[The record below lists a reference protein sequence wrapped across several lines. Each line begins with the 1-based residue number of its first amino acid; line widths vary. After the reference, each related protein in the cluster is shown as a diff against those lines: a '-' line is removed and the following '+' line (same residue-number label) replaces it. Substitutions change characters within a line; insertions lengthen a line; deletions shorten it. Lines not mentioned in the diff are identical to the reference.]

1 MRTRSP
7 SPLSSPRLKASVIED
22 KKGADKTA
30 SKVAL
35 SSWRRLPWWLQAVMK
50 LWRVIRPQHHHQRV
64 SDPPEQDVNKR
75 TSPSPTPSVDSGR
88 QSGLGS
94 RSQSQELLGVTVV
107 ELVKKEGSTLG
118 IVISGGVDKG
128 MCPSISSLRPGSV
141 AQRCD
146 ALCAGDRVTAVNGI
160 STSRLKHDEI
170 VSLLR
175 GVEDRAVLELE
186 YPLPSFPSENSLCV
200 CPKVTNVT
208 IERET
213 GSLGFT
219 LRGGAH
225 PDPLLSRPLVVTH
238 VRPGGP
244 ADREGTLKSGDRL
257 VAVDGQSLHC
267 ATLADAQTIL
277 HQSDSKFTVLTIE
290 YDVSVLESVR
300 QATGPLLVEI
310 ERPPVK
316 ELGVTLASAIS
327 RQEGETSTVIVI
339 ESIKPASI
347 AERCGA
353 LHVGDQ
359 ILAVDETRV
368 DGGSITAAEVIQLL
382 RNTSSTHITLEILP
396 LSQINCGW
404 RLSENSVRSRGFLG
418 PKCTT
423 GGLHSSSP
431 SPSGFSTLNSRHHR
445 SRHHHHHHPRLNRLG
460 KSESNSTSCHDTAS
474 LPGSYSG
481 GVLCHTETLHITL
494 QPDHHGY
501 GLTVISPESNLSTIV
516 ISSIDPG
523 GPADR
528 CGCLQVGDRILAA
541 NHKSVALDGLT
552 AEEVAQLLLSD
563 ENSDSGALLTLH
575 VEFDVADAVVPSSG
589 IFSVKLAR
597 RGNGLGITI
606 TASKSRSPGEPLLI
620 SDIRRGSVAHRT
632 GTLQPGDRLLA
643 IDSLRLDQ
651 CSLEDTQQILQGSS
665 DIVTLRIQK
674 DDTFSDVP
682 DGRSVVY
689 TVELARRGGPLGITI
704 AGSEEPFEP
713 ITISGLTQGGLAEQ
727 TGALHVGDRLL
738 AINGESLRGKPL
750 SEAIALLQ
758 SSGDTVTLKIART
771 IAKPLS
777 ESCENT
783 VLSAGQ
789 FGPALPSVD
798 SAVESWDSSVL
809 EQSPP
814 SNNTSP
820 DNSQPTQQLTV
831 AEVYKSE
838 SATVKRKHKVGPT
851 GDAQL
856 SPTDQTWDSISHSS
870 HSLDS
875 GQSGAMSEEEKVQH
889 WETSPLAEHETTAT
903 KQSHGAGTIVSVEP
917 SLPRSDIIF
926 SSPDSKPLSPVGHKP
941 PTGHPLPVH
950 KDVYYPTDSPP
961 PSPLPLPHYLRN
973 NTLPHRRRYVGAED
987 PPSLGMNYQEETGG
1001 NIYMN
1006 TETSGSNVYGCGSY
1020 SHFTSG
1026 SQQLELYQVTLF
1038 KDPVYED
1045 FGFSVSDGLY
1055 ERGVYIN
1062 RIRKGGPADLSTV
1075 LRPYDRIL
1083 QVNETRT
1090 HDFDC
1095 CLTVP
1100 LIASAGEKLE
1110 LTVAR
1115 NSGCSSDSK
1124 DCNGGLTWPEEEVA
1138 SIQCP
1143 LPDNQGSGTITKT
1156 L

>member
-1 MRTRSP
+1 MPTISVSPFSSP
-7 SPLSSPRLKASVIED
+7 SNHEATIC
-22 KKGADKTA
+22 TA
-30 SKVAL
+30 SNAAL
-35 SSWRRLPWWLQAVMK
+35 SSRKRLPWWIQAVMK
-50 LWRVIRPQHHHQRV
+50 LWRVIWPHHHGKNSAAPQ
-64 SDPPEQDVNKR
+64 QDVEKHR
-75 TSPSPTPSVDSGR
+75 SPSPTPSVDSGQ

-94 RSQSQELLGVTVV
+94 RCQSREQLLGTTVV
-107 ELVKKEGSTLG
+107 ELVKTEDSTLG
-118 IVISGGVDKG
+118 IIISGGVDKG
-128 MCPSISSLRPGSV
+128 LCPSISSLRPGSV

-160 STSRLKHDEI
+160 STTRLKHDEI

-186 YPLPSFPSENSLCV
+186 YPLPSFPSENSVCV
-200 CPKVTNVT
+200 CPKITHVT
-208 IERET
+208 IEREA

-225 PDPLLSRPLVVTH
+225 PDPLLSRPLVITY

-244 ADREGTLKSGDRL
+244 ADSEGSLKSGDRL

-267 ATLADAQTIL
+267 ATLTDAQTVL

-316 ELGVTLASAIS
+316 DLGVTLASATS
-327 RQEGETSTVIVI
+327 RQEGEASTAVVI

-368 DGGSITAAEVIQLL
+368 DGVTTTAADVMQLL
-382 RNTSSTHITLEILP
+382 RNVNSAHITLEILP
-396 LSQINCGW
+396 LSQLNCGW

-418 PKCTT
+418 PKCNT
-423 GGLHSSSP
+423 GGLHSPSP

-445 SRHHHHHHPRLNRLG
+445 SRQYSHPHHPRLNRLG
-460 KSESNSTSCHDTAS
+460 KADSNSTSCHDTAS

-481 GVLCHTETLHITL
+481 GVLCHTETLHVTL
-494 QPDHHGY
+494 QPDLHGY
-501 GLTVISPESNLSTIV
+501 GLSVVNPDSSSPAVV

-528 CGCLQVGDRILAA
+528 CGCLQVGDRILAV
-541 NHKSVALDGLT
+541 NHKSVVLDSLNADEVT
-552 AEEVAQLLLSD
+552 QIFLCAEGS
-563 ENSDSGALLTLH
+563 NRGALLTLH

-597 RGNGLGITI
+597 RGSGLGITI
-606 TASKSRSPGEPLLI
+606 T
-620 SDIRRGSVAHRT
+620 
-632 GTLQPGDRLLA
+632 
-643 IDSLRLDQ
+643 
-651 CSLEDTQQILQGSS
+651 
-665 DIVTLRIQK
+665 
-674 DDTFSDVP
+674 DVP
-682 DGRSVVY
+682 DTHSIVY
-689 TVELARRGGPLGITI
+689 TVELARHGGPLGITI

-750 SEAIALLQ
+750 SEAIGLLQ

-771 IAKPLS
+771 IARS
-777 ESCENT
+777 SSGTHCEDA
-783 VLSAGQ
+783 VLSVGQ

-820 DNSQPTQQLTV
+820 DSNQPPQQHLTV

-838 SATVKRKHKVGPT
+838 SATVKRKQKVGPG

-856 SPTDQTWDSISHSS
+856 SPGGKMWDASHSS

-875 GQSGAMSEEEKVQH
+875 EQSGGTSEGDIVQQ
-889 WETSPLAEHETTAT
+889 WDKSPGANHEAQTT
-903 KQSHGAGTIVSVEP
+903 KQFLGAGTMRTGE
-917 SLPRSDIIF
+917 SLLPFADMF
-926 SSPDSKPLSPVGHKP
+926 SSSSIPSVGHKP
-941 PTGHPLPVH
+941 PIGLPAH
-950 KDVYYPTDSPP
+950 KDVCFPADSPP
-961 PSPLPLPHYLRN
+961 HSPLPLPHYLHG
-973 NTLPHRRRYVGAED
+973 NTLPHRRRYVGSDNPA
-987 PPSLGMNYQEETGG
+987 SLGMSYLDET
-1001 NIYMN
+1001 
-1006 TETSGSNVYGCGSY
+1006 GSNVYMNADNAGSSAVYSCGSY
-1020 SHFTSG
+1020 THLPSG
-1026 SQQLELYQVTLF
+1026 SPQLDLYQVTLF

-1062 RIRKGGPADLSTV
+1062 RVRKGGPADMSTV
-1075 LRPYDRIL
+1075 LQPYDRIL

-1115 NSGCSSDSK
+1115 NSGCSSENK
-1124 DCNGGLTWPEEEVA
+1124 VFNGVLTWAEEVIG
-1138 SIQCP
+1138 SVQCP
-1143 LPDNQGSGTITKT
+1143 VPDNHTSGTITKT

>member
-1 MRTRSP
+1 
-7 SPLSSPRLKASVIED
+7 
-22 KKGADKTA
+22 
-30 SKVAL
+30 
-35 SSWRRLPWWLQAVMK
+35 
-50 LWRVIRPQHHHQRV
+50 
-64 SDPPEQDVNKR
+64 
-75 TSPSPTPSVDSGR
+75 
-88 QSGLGS
+88 
-94 RSQSQELLGVTVV
+94 
-107 ELVKKEGSTLG
+107 
-118 IVISGGVDKG
+118 GVDKG
-128 MCPSISSLRPGSV
+128 LCPSISSLRPGSV

-146 ALCAGDRVTAVNGI
+146 ALCTGDRVTAVNGI

-186 YPLPSFPSENSLCV
+186 YPLPSYQNSLCV

-208 IERET
+208 IERES

-219 LRGGAH
+219 LRGGVH
-225 PDPLLSRPLVVTH
+225 PDPLLSRPLIVTH

-244 ADREGTLKSGDRL
+244 ADKHKCGEIRSGDRL

-267 ATLADAQTIL
+267 ASLADAQTVL

-310 ERPPVK
+310 EHPPLK
-316 ELGVTLASAIS
+316 DLGITLANATS
-327 RQEGETSTVIVI
+327 RQEGEASTVIVI
-339 ESIKPASI
+339 EGIKLASI

-359 ILAVDETRV
+359 ILAVDDTRV
-368 DGGSITAAEVIQLL
+368 DGATMTAAEVMQLL
-382 RNTSSTHITLEILP
+382 RNCTSTHITLEILP

-404 RLSENSVRSRGFLG
+404 RLSENSVRSRAA
-418 PKCTT
+418 
-423 GGLHSSSP
+423 LHSSSP
-431 SPSGFSTLNSRHHR
+431 SPSGFSTLNSRHRTRHH
-445 SRHHHHHHPRLNRLG
+445 HHHHHHPRLNRAG
-460 KSESNSTSCHDTAS
+460 KADSNSTSCHDTAS
-474 LPGSYSG
+474 LQGSYTG
-481 GVLCHTETLHITL
+481 AVMCHTETLDVTL

-501 GLTVISPESNLSTIV
+501 GLSVLSPNADSSSIV
-516 ISSIDPG
+516 ISNIDPG

-528 CGCLQVGDRILAA
+528 CGCLQVGDRILAV
-541 NHKSVALDGLT
+541 NHKTVTLDGLT
-552 AEEVAQLLLSD
+552 ADEVTQLLCG
-563 ENSDSGALLTLH
+563 EGSGLLTLH

-606 TASKSRSPGEPLLI
+606 TGTSKSRMPGEPLLI

-651 CSLEDTQQILQGSS
+651 CSLEDTQEILQGSS
-665 DIVTLRIQK
+665 EIVTLRIQK
-674 DDTFSDVP
+674 DDTLSDVP
-682 DGRSVVY
+682 DSRTVVY
-689 TVELARRGGPLGITI
+689 TVELARHGGPLGITI

-713 ITISGLTQGGLAEQ
+713 ITISGLTEGGLAEQ

-738 AINGESLRGKPL
+738 AITGESLRGKPL

-758 SSGDTVTLKIART
+758 SSGDIVTLKIART
-771 IAKPLS
+771 LSKPLS
-777 ESCENT
+777 ENCDNT
-783 VLSAGQ
+783 VLSTGQ
-789 FGPALPSVD
+789 YSSALPSVD

-809 EQSPP
+809 EQSP

-820 DNSQPTQQLTV
+820 DNSQPQQQLTV

-838 SATVKRKHKVGPT
+838 SATVKRKHKIGP
-851 GDAQL
+851 GGEVLL
-856 SPTDQTWDSISHSS
+856 STSGQPWENMSQSS

-875 GQSGAMSEEEKVQH
+875 GKSEDECLVHKMVLLPTGPMKGGPLRE
-889 WETSPLAEHETTAT
+889 SPSRAD
-903 KQSHGAGTIVSVEP
+903 V
-917 SLPRSDIIF
+917 IF
-926 SSPDSKPLSPVGHKP
+926 ASPEIKVGHKP
-941 PTGHPLPVH
+941 PMSNVPPPR
-950 KDVYYPTDSPP
+950 DIYYPADSPP
-961 PSPLPLPHYLRN
+961 PSPLPLPHYL
-973 NTLPHRRRYVGAED
+973 HD
-987 PPSLGMNYQEETGG
+987 PTSLGTQK
-1001 NIYMN
+1001 
-1006 TETSGSNVYGCGSY
+1006 
-1020 SHFTSG
+1020 
-1026 SQQLELYQVTLF
+1026 LELYQVTLF

-1115 NSGCSSDSK
+1115 NIVNSSENK
-1124 DCNGGLTWPEEEVA
+1124 DFNDF
-1138 SIQCP
+1138 I
-1143 LPDNQGSGTITKT
+1143 K
-1156 L
+1156 

>member
-1 MRTRSP
+1 MPTISVSPFSSP
-7 SPLSSPRLKASVIED
+7 SNHEATIC
-22 KKGADKTA
+22 TA
-30 SKVAL
+30 SNAAL
-35 SSWRRLPWWLQAVMK
+35 SSRKRLPWWIQAVMK
-50 LWRVIRPQHHHQRV
+50 LWRVIWPHHHGKNSAAPQ
-64 SDPPEQDVNKR
+64 QDVEKHR
-75 TSPSPTPSVDSGR
+75 SPSPTPSVDSGQ

-94 RSQSQELLGVTVV
+94 RCQSREQLLGTTVV
-107 ELVKKEGSTLG
+107 ELVKTEDSTLG
-118 IVISGGVDKG
+118 IIISGGVDKG
-128 MCPSISSLRPGSV
+128 LCPSISSLRPGSV

-160 STSRLKHDEI
+160 STTRLKHDEI

-186 YPLPSFPSENSLCV
+186 YPLPSFPSENSVCV
-200 CPKVTNVT
+200 CPKITHVT
-208 IERET
+208 IEREA

-225 PDPLLSRPLVVTH
+225 PDPLLSRPLVITY

-244 ADREGTLKSGDRL
+244 ADSEGSLKSGDRL

-267 ATLADAQTIL
+267 ATLTDAQTVL

-316 ELGVTLASAIS
+316 DLGVTLASATS
-327 RQEGETSTVIVI
+327 RQEGEASTAVVI

-368 DGGSITAAEVIQLL
+368 DGVTTTAADVMQLL
-382 RNTSSTHITLEILP
+382 RNVNSAHITLEILP
-396 LSQINCGW
+396 LSQLNCGW

-418 PKCTT
+418 PKCNT
-423 GGLHSSSP
+423 GGLHSPSP

-445 SRHHHHHHPRLNRLG
+445 SRQYSHPHHPRLNRLG
-460 KSESNSTSCHDTAS
+460 KADSNSTSCHDTAS

-481 GVLCHTETLHITL
+481 GVLCHTETLHVTL
-494 QPDHHGY
+494 QPDLHGY
-501 GLTVISPESNLSTIV
+501 GLSVVNPDSSSPAVV

-528 CGCLQVGDRILAA
+528 CGCLQVGDRILAV
-541 NHKSVALDGLT
+541 NHKSVVLDSLNADEVT
-552 AEEVAQLLLSD
+552 QIFLCAEGS
-563 ENSDSGALLTLH
+563 NRGALLTLH

-597 RGNGLGITI
+597 RGSGLGITI
-606 TASKSRSPGEPLLI
+606 TASKSCLPGEPLLI

-632 GTLQPGDRLLA
+632 GTLQPGDKLLA

-674 DDTFSDVP
+674 GDAFPDVP
-682 DGRSVVY
+682 DTHSIVY
-689 TVELARRGGPLGITI
+689 TVELARHGGPLGITI

-750 SEAIALLQ
+750 SEAIGLLQ

-771 IAKPLS
+771 IARTH
-777 ESCENT
+777 CEDA
-783 VLSAGQ
+783 VLSVGQ

-820 DNSQPTQQLTV
+820 DSNQPPQQHLTV

-838 SATVKRKHKVGPT
+838 SATVKRKQKVGPG

-856 SPTDQTWDSISHSS
+856 SPGGKMWDASHSS

-875 GQSGAMSEEEKVQH
+875 EQSGGTSEGDIVQQ
-889 WETSPLAEHETTAT
+889 WDKSPGANHEAQTT
-903 KQSHGAGTIVSVEP
+903 KQFLGAGTMRTGE
-917 SLPRSDIIF
+917 SLLPFADMF
-926 SSPDSKPLSPVGHKP
+926 SSSSIPSVGHKP
-941 PTGHPLPVH
+941 PIGLPAH
-950 KDVYYPTDSPP
+950 KDVCFPADSPP
-961 PSPLPLPHYLRN
+961 HSPLPLPHYLHG
-973 NTLPHRRRYVGAED
+973 NTLPHRRRYVGSDNPA
-987 PPSLGMNYQEETGG
+987 SLGMSYLDET
-1001 NIYMN
+1001 
-1006 TETSGSNVYGCGSY
+1006 GSNVYMNADNAGSSAVYSCGSY
-1020 SHFTSG
+1020 THLPSG
-1026 SQQLELYQVTLF
+1026 SPQLDLYQVTLF

-1062 RIRKGGPADLSTV
+1062 RVRKGGPADMSTV
-1075 LRPYDRIL
+1075 LQPYDRIL

-1115 NSGCSSDSK
+1115 NSGCSSENK
-1124 DCNGGLTWPEEEVA
+1124 VFNGVLTWAEEVIG
-1138 SIQCP
+1138 SVQCP
-1143 LPDNQGSGTITKT
+1143 VPDNHTSGTITKT

>member
-1 MRTRSP
+1 MFSSLKLSNLRSKSKNNPNTGIASSQQDLSAPAVLTSKPPKTPVP
-7 SPLSSPRLKASVIED
+7 SNRRSSKC
-22 KKGADKTA
+22 
-30 SKVAL
+30 
-35 SSWRRLPWWLQAVMK
+35 
-50 LWRVIRPQHHHQRV
+50 
-64 SDPPEQDVNKR
+64 
-75 TSPSPTPSVDSGR
+75 
-88 QSGLGS
+88 
-94 RSQSQELLGVTVV
+94 
-107 ELVKKEGSTLG
+107 
-118 IVISGGVDKG
+118 GVDKG
-128 MCPSISSLRPGSV
+128 LCPSISSLRPGSV

-186 YPLPSFPSENSLCV
+186 YPLPSYPSENSLCV
-200 CPKVTNVT
+200 CSKVTNIT
-208 IERET
+208 IERES

-225 PDPLLSRPLVVTH
+225 PDPLLSRPLIVTH

-244 ADREGTLKSGDRL
+244 ADKEGSLKSGDRL

-267 ATLADAQTIL
+267 ASLTDAQSVL
-277 HQSDSKFTVLTIE
+277 HQSDSKFTILTIE

-310 ERPPVK
+310 ERPPLK
-316 ELGVTLASAIS
+316 DLGITLANATS
-327 RQEGETSTVIVI
+327 RQEGEASTITVI

-359 ILAVDETRV
+359 ILAVDDTRV
-368 DGGSITAAEVIQLL
+368 DGATMTAVEVTQLL
-382 RNTSSTHITLEILP
+382 KNSASAHITLEILP

-423 GGLHSSSP
+423 GLHSPSP
-431 SPSGFSTLNSRHHR
+431 SPSGFSTLNSRHR
-445 SRHHHHHHPRLNRLG
+445 SRHHHHHHPRLNRAG
-460 KSESNSTSCHDTAS
+460 KADSNSTSCHDTAS
-474 LPGSYSG
+474 LHGSYTG
-481 GVLCHTETLHITL
+481 GILCHTETLHVTL
-494 QPDHHGY
+494 QPDQQGY
-501 GLTVISPESNLSTIV
+501 GFSVVSPSSDSPAIV
-516 ISSIDPG
+516 ISNIDPG

-528 CGCLQVGDRILAA
+528 CGCLQAGDRLLAV
-541 NHKSVALDGLT
+541 NHKTVALDGLT
-552 AEEVAQLLLSD
+552 AEEVTQLLLCGD
-563 ENSDSGALLTLH
+563 GSDSTGLLALH
-575 VEFDVADAVVPSSG
+575 VEFDVAESVVPSSG

-606 TASKSRSPGEPLLI
+606 TASKSRMPGEPLLI

-651 CSLEDTQQILQGSS
+651 CSLEDTQEILQGSS
-665 DIVTLRIQK
+665 EIVTLRIQK

-682 DGRSVVY
+682 DSRTVVY
-689 TVELARRGGPLGITI
+689 TVELARHGGPLGITI

-713 ITISGLTQGGLAEQ
+713 ITISGLTEGGLAEQ

-738 AINGESLRGKPL
+738 AISGESLRGKPL

-758 SSGDTVTLKIART
+758 GSGDIVTLKIART
-771 IAKPLS
+771 ISKPLS
-777 ESCENT
+777 ENCENT
-783 VLSAGQ
+783 VLSPGQ
-789 FGPALPSVD
+789 YSSALPSVD

-809 EQSPP
+809 EQPP

-820 DNSQPTQQLTV
+820 DNNQPQQQLTV

-838 SATVKRKHKVGPT
+838 SATVKRKHKIGPC
-851 GDAQL
+851 GELQL
-856 SPTDQTWDSISHSS
+856 STSGQPWENISQSS

-875 GQSGAMSEEEKVQH
+875 GQSGALSEEERNHQ
-889 WETSPLAEHETTAT
+889 WEKIAQADHENLGVTTTSD
-903 KQSHGAGTIVSVEP
+903 EP
-917 SLPRSDIIF
+917 PSCNDIIF
-926 SSPDSKPLSPVGHKP
+926 SSPDTKLSATSGHKP
-941 PTGHPLPVH
+941 PIAHPVPQR
-950 KDVYYPTDSPP
+950 DVYYPADSPP

-973 NTLPHRRRYVGAED
+973 NTLPHRRRFIAAED
-987 PPSLGMNYQEETGG
+987 PTSLSNYHDDIGG
-1001 NIYMN
+1001 NTYINIDNVGCSSAYGCSSY
-1006 TETSGSNVYGCGSY
+1006 TQLTSG
-1020 SHFTSG
+1020 T
-1026 SQQLELYQVTLF
+1026 QKLELYQVTLF

-1115 NSGCSSDSK
+1115 NSTNSLESK
-1124 DCNGGLTWPEEEVA
+1124 DFNGGLSWVEE
-1138 SIQCP
+1138 
-1143 LPDNQGSGTITKT
+1143 DNSSPVQLSENPNSGTITKT